1 MLEMNLAVCWVQW
14 GETGG
19 HRFAG
24 SLKVKVRGAGCDL
37 GVSAGVVPR
46 DTVEGGLHGRQQA
59 GWGAREGDAEGSVAM
74 LLGDSSAEQEGT
86 TCHCEGGEGLPG
98 GVGQAAQLK
107 GVLV

>member
-1 MLEMNLAVCWVQW
+1 MGTVCSLEMNLAVCWVEW

-46 DTVEGGLHGRQQA
+46 HCGRRSPQEAA
-59 GWGAREGDAEGSVAM
+59 GW
-74 LLGDSSAEQEGT
+74 
-86 TCHCEGGEGLPG
+86 PG
-98 GVGQAAQLK
+98 GQGR
-107 GVLV
+107 GR